1 MDIIPDVAKKK
12 ILLLVLDGLGDREC
26 EGRTPLESAVHPNLD
41 ELSATGVNGL
51 MYTIAPGV
59 VPGSDTAHLAMFG
72 YDPQKFYSGRGAY
85 EALGAGIELKRGDV
99 AFRCN
104 FATIDSSGR
113 VVDRRAGRIEDTHPL
128 EPAIQKIKLA
138 GAKTIFKSTAKHRA
152 VLVLRGAGLS
162 RMVSDVDSHGL
173 GNLQKC
179 MPLEKG
185 AARTAKLVNDFV
197 KKSHDV
203 LKDAPFNR
211 ERRESGMPEANVVLP
226 RGAGTLP
233 EVESFQKRYGMK
245 GACIAGGA
253 MYKGVARALGMDIID
268 VEGATAG
275 VDTNIEGKVKAAAG
289 ALDSSEY
296 DFVFLHIKGCDVMGH
311 DGNFDGK
318 AKFIE
323 KVDGVLGPLMGQD
336 DLVLCVT
343 GDHSTPCELR
353 DHSADPVPLL
363 IANCG
368 RTDGVRM
375 FGEKP
380 CASGSLGAIM
390 GTDLMPLLLGAANR
404 ARMFGT

>member
-1 MDIIPDVAKKK
+1 MATKK
-12 ILLLVLDGLGDREC
+12 ILLLVLDGLGDREY
-26 EGRTPLESAVHPNLD
+26 EGKTPLESAVHPNLD

-72 YDPQKFYSGRGAY
+72 YDPYKSYSGRGAY

-104 FATIDSSGR
+104 FATMDSSGR

-138 GAKTIFKSTAKHRA
+138 GANVIFRSTAKHRA

-173 GNLQKC
+173 GNVQKC
-179 MPLEKG
+179 MPLEKR
-185 AARTAKLVNDFV
+185 AAKTAKLVNDFV
-197 KKSHDV
+197 KRSHEV
-203 LKDAPFNR
+203 LEDAPFNA
-211 ERRESGMPEANVVLP
+211 ERRKRGLPEANVILL

-253 MYKGVARALGMDIID
+253 MYKGVARALGMDILD

-275 VDTNIEGKVKAAAG
+275 VDTNIEGKVKAAAM
-289 ALDSSEY
+289 ALDDSY

-311 DGNFDGK
+311 DGNFEGK
-318 AKFIE
+318 SKFIE
-323 KVDGVLGPLMGQD
+323 TVDRRIDHLMARD
-336 DLVLCVT
+336 DVVICVT
-343 GDHSTPCELR
+343 GDHSTPCELK

-380 CASGSLGAIM
+380 CASGSLGAIR
-390 GTDLMPLLLGAANR
+390 GTDLMPILMGASNR

>member
-1 MDIIPDVAKKK
+1 MATKK
-12 ILLLVLDGLGDREC
+12 ILLLVLDGLGDREY
-26 EGRTPLESAVHPNLD
+26 EGKTPLESAVHPNFD

-51 MYTIAPGV
+51 MYTLAPGV

-72 YDPQKFYSGRGAY
+72 YDPYKSYSGRGAY
-85 EALGAGIELKRGDV
+85 EALGAGIELRKGDV

-128 EPAIQKIKLA
+128 EPLVQSIKLPG
-138 GAKTIFKSTAKHRA
+138 GAKLVFKSTAKHRA

-173 GNLQKC
+173 GNIQKC
-179 MPLEKG
+179 MPLEKKG
-185 AARTAKLVNDFV
+185 AKTANLVNMFV

-203 LKDAPFNR
+203 LKDAPLNA
-211 ERRESGMPEANVVLP
+211 ERRKRGLPEANVILL

-233 EVESFQKRYGMK
+233 AVESFQKRYGMK
-245 GACIAGGA
+245 SACIAGGA

-268 VEGATAG
+268 VKGATAG
-275 VDTNIEGKVKAAAG
+275 VDTNLEGKVKAAAA
-289 ALDSSEY
+289 ALDNNY

-318 AKFIE
+318 TKFIDN
-323 KVDGVLGPLMGQD
+323 VDRYIDHLMVRND
-336 DLVLCVT
+336 TVICVT
-343 GDHSTPCELR
+343 GDHSTPCELK
-353 DHSADPVPLL
+353 DHAADPVPLL

-380 CASGSLGAIM
+380 CASGGLGTIR
-390 GTDLMPLLLGAANR
+390 GTDLMPLLMGAANR

>member
-1 MDIIPDVAKKK
+1 MATKK
-12 ILLLVLDGLGDREC
+12 ILLLVLDGLGDRELR
-26 EGRTPLESAVHPNLD
+26 GKTPLESAAHPNFD
-41 ELSATGVNGL
+41 ELSATGLNGL
-51 MYTIAPGV
+51 MYTLAPGV

-104 FATIDSSGR
+104 FATLDPAGR
-113 VVDRRAGRIEDTHPL
+113 VVDRRAGRIEDTRPL
-128 EPAIQKIKLA
+128 EPLIQSIKLPD
-138 GAKTIFKSTAKHRA
+138 AKFVFKSTAKHRA
-152 VLVLRGAGLS
+152 ALVLRGAGLS
-162 RMVSDVDSHGL
+162 RMVSDIDSHGL

-179 MPLEKG
+179 MPLEKK
-185 AARTAKLVNDFV
+185 ATKTANLVNAFV
-197 KKSHDV
+197 KKSQDV
-203 LKDAPFNR
+203 LKDAPFNA
-211 ERRESGMPEANVVLP
+211 ERRKRGLPEANVILL

-253 MYKGVARALGMDIID
+253 MYKGVARALGMDIIE
-268 VEGATAG
+268 VKGATAG
-275 VDTNIEGKVKAAAG
+275 VDTNIEGKVKAAAA
-289 ALDSSEY
+289 ALDSNY
-296 DFVFLHIKGCDVMGH
+296 DFVFLHIKGCDVMSH

-318 AKFIE
+318 AKFIDT
-323 KVDGVLGPLMGQD
+323 VDRHMDHLMVRND
-336 DLVLCVT
+336 VVICVT
-343 GDHSTPCELR
+343 GDHSTPCELK

-380 CASGSLGAIM
+380 CASGGLGAIR
-390 GTDLMPLLLGAANR
+390 GTDLMPLLMGVANR